1 VTRKLR
7 MLRAHGIIRKVA
19 GTHRYVLTRGGAQTV
34 TAILQYQQVSLAQ
47 LERACA

>member
-1 VTRKLR
+1 
-7 MLRAHGIIRKVA
+7 MLRAHGIIRKVSR
-19 GTHRYVLTRGGAQTV
+19 THRYVMTKGGAQTT